1 MRMTMRNVVGSLLF
15 LAIGIPYVG
24 FLVNGEM
31 PFIEDERGMSAVG
44 LVLGAAAYL
53 VLRAGDPLDRIGKA
67 EAAVAIV
74 SLALGLSALVLAETA
89 AAATL
94 LAVFM
99 GSLLVLWAFELAD
112 HAGLIHHGPSG
123 MTPVR
128 G

>member
-1 MRMTMRNVVGSLLF
+1 MRMTMRDVVGSLLF

-24 FLVNGEM
+24 FLVDGEM
-31 PFIEDERGMSAVG
+31 PFVEDERGMSAVG
-44 LVLGAAAYL
+44 LVLGAAAYF
-53 VLRAGDPLDRIGKA
+53 VLRSGDPLDRIGKA
-67 EAAVAIV
+67 EATVAIV
-74 SLALGLSALVLAETA
+74 SLALGLSALVFAETA

-99 GSLLVLWAFELAD
+99 GSLVVLWAVELAD
-112 HAGLIHHGPSG
+112 HAGLIHHGPRG